1 MAAMPFA
8 AYPYMGLSLL
18 LLLIAAAA
26 WLAWPGS
33 PGRRDARWLMLV
45 AGLACGP
52 YGLFSFMY
60 IPKYWMPVLTSWFG
74 PASPEDI
81 LFAIATGALGM
92 AFALWPFRQSIRVEF
107 PGWRTF
113 FLRYFAFAATGIGL
127 GYAILIGSGWR
138 VETMLGFLISVSAAA
153 LVVFINRPDL
163 RVLILPGIAF
173 PVFYWLMLRL
183 SFVLWP
189 EFSQSWAGA
198 EQQHLW
204 IGRVPAYEVFWACGL
219 GCVWPAMIGWCTG
232 LRLDRP
238 AAA

>member
-1 MAAMPFA
+1 MAAVPFA

-18 LLLIAAAA
+18 LTLIAAAI
-26 WLAWPGS
+26 WVAWPADATRTAM
-33 PGRRDARWLMLV
+33 RRLILLSGV
-45 AGLACGP
+45 ACGP

-60 IPKYWMPVLTSWFG
+60 IPKYWKPVLTSWFG

-81 LFAIATGALGM
+81 LFAIATGGLGM
-92 AFALWPFRQSIRVEF
+92 AFALWSFRQSVRVEVH
-107 PGWRTF
+107 GWRMF

-163 RVLILPGIAF
+163 RILIAPGIVF

-183 SFVLWP
+183 AFVLWP

-204 IGRVPAYEVFWACGL
+204 IGGVPAYEVFWACGL
-219 GCVWPAMIGWCTG
+219 GCVWPAMIGWCMG
-232 LRLDRP
+232 LKLDR
-238 AAA
+238 AQVA